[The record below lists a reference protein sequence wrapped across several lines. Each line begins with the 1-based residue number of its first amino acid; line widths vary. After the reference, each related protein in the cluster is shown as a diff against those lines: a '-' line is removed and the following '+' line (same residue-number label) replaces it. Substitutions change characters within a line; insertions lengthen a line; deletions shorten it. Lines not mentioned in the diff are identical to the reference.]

1 MKVQA
6 MEQDKEKPQQQASFM
21 YSMKAVIWSFF
32 GLRRKSDFETD
43 SVKLNPVHIII
54 AALLGVAVFIGLLIT
69 IVKLVVS
76 K

>member
-1 MKVQA
+1 
-6 MEQDKEKPQQQASFM
+6 MEPPKDKPPGRQEHASFM

-43 SVKLNPVHIII
+43 SAKLNPVHIVI
-54 AALLGVAVFIGLLIT
+54 AALLGVAMLIGLLIT

>member
-1 MKVQA
+1 
-6 MEQDKEKPQQQASFM
+6 MEQQDKQPKQQHASFM

-32 GLRRKSDFETD
+32 GLRRRSDFETD
-43 SVKLNPVHIII
+43 SAKLNPLHIVI
-54 AALLGVAVFIGLLIT
+54 AALLAVAVFIGLLIT